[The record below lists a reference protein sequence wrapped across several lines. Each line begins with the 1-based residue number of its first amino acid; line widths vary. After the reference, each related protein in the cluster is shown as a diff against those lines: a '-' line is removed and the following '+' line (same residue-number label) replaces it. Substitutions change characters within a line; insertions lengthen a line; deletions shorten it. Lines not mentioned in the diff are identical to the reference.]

1 LLKESPIRTK
11 YKPEVEKEL
20 QHIEDKDEQDIARN
34 LMKIAKRFASAQ
46 SEATRGFSRFCRLE
60 NYFSIYAFRK
70 SDECF
75 WMRRRVLQ
83 YMIISYHFNVSFRMF
98 PKFTKYC

>member
-1 LLKESPIRTK
+1 MSEIFLKESPIRTK

-46 SEATRGFSRFCRLE
+46 SEATRGFSRFCRSSHVKLSGKD
-60 NYFSIYAFRK
+60 YP
-70 SDECF
+70 
-75 WMRRRVLQ
+75 
-83 YMIISYHFNVSFRMF
+83 YMSG
-98 PKFTKYC
+98 